1 MSAVD
6 GDEEYL
12 PEYFMIIKD
21 NTSRFKLLNHF
32 GVKTNSIRL
41 LKNKLRKVLDNGN
54 HSIIHATDNS
64 SQAIEYIDLII
75 DKFNYDEILKNDK
88 LSFKDIFY
96 GTIIL
101 PNYLFYILKNKI
113 KNIAANVVKKI
124 FRI

>member
-1 MSAVD
+1 
-6 GDEEYL
+6 
-12 PEYFMIIKD
+12 
-21 NTSRFKLLNHF
+21 
-32 GVKTNSIRL
+32 
-41 LKNKLRKVLDNGN
+41 
-54 HSIIHATDNS
+54 
-64 SQAIEYIDLII
+64 LII
-75 DKFNYDEILKNDK
+75 DKFSYDEILKNDK

>member
-6 GDEEYL
+6 GDGEYL

-41 LKNKLRKVLDNGN
+41 LKNKLLDNGN

-64 SQAIEYIDLII
+64 SQVIEYIDLII

-101 PNYLFYILKNKI
+101 PNYLFYILKI
-113 KNIAANVVKKI
+113 K
-124 FRI
+124 

>member
-1 MSAVD
+1 M
-6 GDEEYL
+6 
-12 PEYFMIIKD
+12 
-21 NTSRFKLLNHF
+21 
-32 GVKTNSIRL
+32 
-41 LKNKLRKVLDNGN
+41 
-54 HSIIHATDNS
+54 
-64 SQAIEYIDLII
+64 DLII

-113 KNIAANVVKKI
+113 KNIAAILVKKI

>member
-1 MSAVD
+1 M
-6 GDEEYL
+6 
-12 PEYFMIIKD
+12 
-21 NTSRFKLLNHF
+21 
-32 GVKTNSIRL
+32 
-41 LKNKLRKVLDNGN
+41 
-54 HSIIHATDNS
+54 
-64 SQAIEYIDLII
+64 II

-124 FRI
+124 LELESMNKILFYVPDISTRDKEIISSHIQVPILIINQISKFNNVQLLTIN